1 MFKKGTG
8 YSKAGLVLLM
18 LVVRLKKKNFTQKL
32 LFFLSLAK
40 TLSQSN

>member
-18 LVVRLKKKNFTQKL
+18 LVCRLGEKYFIENF
-32 LFFLSLAK
+32 
-40 TLSQSN
+40 

>member
-18 LVVRLKKKNFTQKL
+18 LVCRSGKEFYSKIVI
-32 LFFLSLAK
+32 FLSLAK